1 MRRATL
7 ALALTLS
14 FAPYLLPQEAARPAE
29 SNGQAEQGDPWMW
42 WKVANFAILA
52 IGLGYLIRKHAPVF
66 FQQRS
71 QQIAQAMVDAT
82 KARTDAQAQAA
93 TIEKRMAGL
102 QNEIE
107 SLRGA
112 ARAEMAADGE
122 RITRE
127 TEQRLQKIQSQSA
140 QEIALMTRAGR
151 IELRKYAARLAL
163 DLAEQRIR
171 SRVTTSAQDG
181 LVDGFV
187 HDLRYQVTQGGK
199 RA

>member
-1 MRRATL
+1 MRRAIL
-7 ALALTLS
+7 ALFLTLS
-14 FAPYLLPQEAARPAE
+14 FAAYLLPQEARPAE
-29 SNGQAEQGDPWMW
+29 SNAQNEQGDPWMW

-52 IGLGYLIRKHAPVF
+52 IGLGYLIRKHAPAF

-82 KARTDAQAQAA
+82 KAKTDAEAQAA
-93 TIEKRMAGL
+93 GIEKRLAGL
-102 QNEIE
+102 KAEIE
-107 SLRGA
+107 TLRGA
-112 ARAEMAADGE
+112 ARAEMTADGE

-127 TEQRLQKIQSQSA
+127 TEQRLLKIQNQA
-140 QEIALMTRAGR
+140 VQEIALMTRAGR
-151 IELRKYAARLAL
+151 AELRKYAARLAL

-171 SRVTTSAQDG
+171 TRVTAGAQDG

-187 HDLRYQVTQGGK
+187 HDLRSQVTQSGK

>member
-1 MRRATL
+1 MRRAIL
-7 ALALTLS
+7 VLALTLS
-14 FAPYLLPQEAARPAE
+14 FALYLLPQEAPKPAE
-29 SNGQAEQGDPWMW
+29 SNAQTEQGDPWMW

-52 IGLGYLIRKHAPVF
+52 IGLGYLVRKHAPAF
-66 FQQRS
+66 FEQRS

-82 KARTDAQAQAA
+82 KAKTDAQAQAA
-93 TIEKRMAGL
+93 TIEKRLAGL

-127 TEQRLQKIQSQSA
+127 TEQRLQKIQNQA
-140 QEIALMTRAGR
+140 VQEIALMTRAGR
-151 IELRKYAARLAL
+151 AELRKYAARLAL
-163 DLAEQRIR
+163 DLAEQRLR
-171 SRVTTSAQDG
+171 SRVTAGAQDG

-187 HDLRYQVTQGGK
+187 HDLRYRVTQGGK
-199 RA
+199 GA

>member
-1 MRRATL
+1 MRRAIL

-14 FAPYLLPQEAARPAE
+14 FAPYLLPQEAAKPAE
-29 SNGQAEQGDPWMW
+29 SQTEQGDPWMW

-52 IGLGYLIRKHAPVF
+52 IGLGYLIRKHAPAF

-82 KARTDAQAQAA
+82 KAKTDAEAQAA
-93 TIEKRMAGL
+93 AIEQRLAGL

-107 SLRGA
+107 TLRGA
-112 ARAEMAADGE
+112 ARSEMAADGE
-122 RITRE
+122 RISRE
-127 TEQRLQKIQSQSA
+127 TEQRLQKIQNQAA

-171 SRVTTSAQDG
+171 SRVTAGAQDG